1 MIETATSKPDSRE
14 AAWSLTDQAAVSGG
28 NFLTTLVLARLC
40 SAETY
45 GIFSLLYISLYAI
58 NTCHSSLVVYPL
70 TLNVAQRKRD
80 ECHHLNGVAMVHT
93 LALALPFALVLGAIT
108 YFLHRLDLWPWI
120 TFAMVGWQVQEAAR
134 RTLLAGHRSKD
145 AVAPD
150 AFCFVGQGLILLAL
164 HSHDL
169 KLVFAVMGATSLV
182 AAVWQLWIAKV
193 SWQTAFSLEACT
205 YAWGLGRYI
214 LMGNVVNMATLQVP
228 SWSLKVLVGTV
239 AVAGYQSLTNL
250 VGVANPIMFSIN
262 NLLIPAVARDA
273 WKGPAEARKTMYYY
287 GLRYGALL
295 APCFIALL
303 VAPAWIMRLVY
314 GAHSPY
320 LGLAVYIRLFVL
332 GYAIQYL
339 VTVLGAYEGGMS
351 RPMTYMWIQIA
362 GAAVLLSAG
371 IYFIYRSGIA
381 GAVLAMVLAGGTRL
395 VALIVLSRAG
405 DRKLINHYQTALAY
419 ESGKAGPL

>member
-1 MIETATSKPDSRE
+1 MTDTAKSKPDSRE
-14 AAWSLTDQAAVSGG
+14 AAWSLFDQAAVSGG

-70 TLNVAQRKRD
+70 TLNVAQKQRD
-80 ECHHLNGVAMVHT
+80 DCRHLNGVALIHT

-108 YFLHRLDLWPWI
+108 FFLHRVDLWPWV

-134 RTLLAGHRSKD
+134 RTLLAGHRSR
-145 AVAPD
+145 AALAPD
-150 AFCFVGQGLILLAL
+150 AFCFIGQGLALLAL
-164 HSHDL
+164 QSHNL
-169 KLVFAVMGATSLV
+169 TVVFLVMGTTSFL
-182 AAVWQLWIAKV
+182 AAAWQLWLARI
-193 SWQTAFSLEACT
+193 SLEQAFSREACS

-214 LMGNVVNMATLQVP
+214 LLGNVVNMTTLQVP
-228 SWSLKVLVGTV
+228 SWSLKILAGTV
-239 AVAGYQSLTNL
+239 AVAGFQALTNL

-273 WKGPAEARKTMYYY
+273 WKGPVEARKTMYFY
-287 GLRYGALL
+287 GFRYGALL

-303 VAPAWIMRLVY
+303 IAPAWIMRTVY

-320 LGLAVYIRLFVL
+320 LVLAVYIRLFVL

-351 RPMTYMWIQIA
+351 RPMTYMWIQVA

-381 GAVLAMVLAGGTRL
+381 GAVLAMVVAGATRL
-395 VALIVLSRAG
+395 VALVILSRAG
-405 DRKLINHYQTALAY
+405 DRKLMSSYPTLAY
-419 ESGKAGPL
+419 QNGKAGHP